1 MPGPDAAKRSPGRPV
16 VLRPISLADIRL
28 DAGTQ
33 IRAGVTEDVVSEYC
47 ERMLAGDVFPD
58 ADVFFDGTA
67 YYLADGFHRVLAAG
81 RAKLSVIQCIVH
93 PGNVSD
99 AIWFAIGANRKNGLP
114 RTATDKHRAIEL
126 ALLKFPDKTQ
136 QQVAEQVGCAQSY
149 VATVA
154 RELITS
160 DKLKLPTTR
169 KGKDGRS
176 RPTKYK
182 ARKQAKAVEKPA
194 ATPLQPTAAPA
205 LPASTSPTS
214 PTGGKRDFP
223 TIVKTKFDKWMD
235 QWAVADLPKVRKI
248 LREVLKER

>member
-1 MPGPDAAKRSPGRPV
+1 MPGPDAAKRSLGRPV

-58 ADVFFDGTA
+58 VDVFFDGTA

-81 RAKLSVIQCIVH
+81 RAKLSVIQCTVH
-93 PGNVSD
+93 PGSL
-99 AIWFAIGANRKNGLP
+99 AEALWFAIGANRKHGLL
-114 RTATDKHRAIEL
+114 RSATDKHHAIEL
-126 ALLKFPDKTQ
+126 ALTKFPEKTQ
-136 QQVAEQVGCAQSY
+136 EQVAQHVGCDRSY
-149 VATVA
+149 VSKVGNQ
-154 RELITS
+154 LVNIH
-160 DKLKLPTTR
+160 KLTLPAVR

-182 ARKQAKAVEKPA
+182 ARKQAKAEEAPPA
-194 ATPLQPTAAPA
+194 IPVQLAVAQA

-214 PTGGKRDFP
+214 PTSSKRDFP
-223 TIVKTKFDKWMD
+223 TIVRTKFDKWME

-248 LREVLKER
+248 LWEVLKER